1 MKVTE
6 IVSSANQRL
15 KIIRRLAEP
24 GGTKDHPGNED
35 LFLLEGAKLIQE
47 ALDKKIELIDV
58 IVSQTY
64 FKDNFDGQKIANE
77 LDGIT
82 VVQDR
87 IFKGLYT
94 TDTSCGIVATAKQ
107 KHYRLD
113 EILSGALKSK
123 TKLLLLGDNIQ
134 DPGNL
139 GTIIRTAYAFQAGGL
154 VLSKGSADCYS
165 PKVVRSSMG
174 AIFGLPIITRADLKL
189 VIDKLKTCAFRVIA
203 LDNKAEKPFWLEI
216 SDKPKAY
223 ILGNEGHGI
232 SPDILGLIDSTVSI
246 PINPDCDS
254 LNVAVAAG
262 IILAQTQLRTTLD

>member
-15 KIIRRLAEP
+15 KVIRGLSESGRK
-24 GGTKDHPGNED
+24 KDSPDDEN
-35 LFLLEGAKLIQE
+35 LFLLEGVKSIQE
-47 ALDKKIELIDV
+47 ALNKKIELIDV
-58 IVSQTY
+58 ISSQAFY
-64 FKDNFDGQKIANE
+64 EGGFNNKE
-77 LDGIT
+77 LADKLEEI
-82 VVQDR
+82 VIVPDHV
-87 IFKGLYT
+87 FKGLHT
-94 TDTSCGIVATAKQ
+94 TDTSCGIIATAKQ
-107 KHYRLD
+107 RHFHLD
-113 EILSGALKSK
+113 EIISATLLSK
-123 TKLLLLGDNIQ
+123 TKLLLIGDDIQ

-154 VLSKGSADCYS
+154 VLSQGCADFYS

-174 AIFGLPIITRADLKL
+174 AILSLPIVGKVDLKIA
-189 VIDKLKTCAFRVIA
+189 IDILKANNFHIIA
-203 LDNKAEKPFWLEI
+203 LDSNAHKPFWQEI

-232 SPDILGLIDSTVSI
+232 SPTILSSIDSTVSI

-262 IILAQTQLRTTLD
+262 IILAQEKIKHA